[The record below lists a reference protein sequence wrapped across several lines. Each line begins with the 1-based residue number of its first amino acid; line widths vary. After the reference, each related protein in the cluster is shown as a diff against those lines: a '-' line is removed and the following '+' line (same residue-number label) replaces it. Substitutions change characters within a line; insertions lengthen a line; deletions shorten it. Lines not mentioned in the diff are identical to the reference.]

1 MKSTAAREMR
11 QVLDG
16 LTDFARRMR
25 ELGQERELDS
35 FMTIEI
41 ASRKDRFWNLLRIY
55 AAIKMSNQTLAELI
69 TYLRRE
75 TEARER
81 REHPHSLS
89 DNTNKSAVNY
99 FRDKSSECDESLAT
113 LVDDGRACPFCIDK
127 THLIIKCPIFI
138 SKTKEERRRMIVSSK
153 RCFFC
158 LRANHNAINC
168 TRPDKKRCVDCQL
181 YHHRFVACPPY
192 GNKVQPR
199 TFSGLESL
207 RAGGTSTLNANLT
220 LSGSAS
226 ECNIGRA
233 REVAS
238 DADATFNTV
247 GTLNSSQ
254 EGKIHRRYS
263 PTTYVELQDVE
274 KKWHRVVAFI
284 DTGAD
289 TTLLKLSTAKHF
301 GLQGEP
307 FKFRYG
313 VAGGGIAEESSAKFS
328 IQIRPVNGIKS
339 YNVIAI
345 GIEKPAHNSPA
356 VGGDIFDEYPHLNA
370 AKGTLPTDEA
380 EIDIIIGY
388 DYYFLTMPVESV
400 KDSVSPESSP
410 VAVRS
415 ILGWTIFGGN
425 IPKPKPHAAS
435 RVQFLNHLEDL
446 QKLYTSDVVG
456 VKPTTLCVCS
466 DKEIAESQF
475 IKHCRN
481 KLCIN
486 ADGRM
491 TVEMPW
497 KPGFPEALECNKP
510 QAEIRLM
517 SQEKRLIKNGTFDEY
532 SEEIQKLIDSCFV
545 RELYPEESRDEGW
558 YLQHHAVYQLHK
570 STKVRIVWNSA
581 AKFNGLCLN
590 DGFYKGPDF
599 LNSLLYCL
607 LYWRMKSIGIAGD
620 VQKMFN
626 QILMAEKDQRYHRF
640 VWRFDL
646 SSPIRHWQWLRLPFG
661 GKPAPDIAMM
671 AVRTL
676 ADTFKEEEPIGAQLI
691 NCRMYMDDV
700 IESFDKSE
708 LAIAAMDQ
716 VDRILGKGSFR
727 IKEWHSNDPSVDR
740 CPEDKQ
746 TRVFGS
752 CMG

>member
-1 MKSTAAREMR
+1 MRLEEKVPTSAIIRDVLLGLEALKPMKSTVAREMR

-35 FMTIEI
+35 FMTIEV
-41 ASRKDRFWNLLRIY
+41 ASRKIDSGIY
-55 AAIKMSNQTLAELI
+55 YEYMRQSKRHNHTLAELI

-75 TEARER
+75 TGARER

-89 DNTNKSAVNY
+89 DNTNKSDVNY

-113 LVDDGRACPFCIDK
+113 LVDDGRAGPFCIDK
-127 THLIIKCPIFI
+127 THLIIKCPIFT

-153 RCFFC
+153 RCLFC

-168 TRPDKKRCVDCQL
+168 IHPDKKRCVDCQL
-181 YHHRFVACPPY
+181 YHQRFVACPPY

-199 TFSGLESL
+199 TFSGLESSQ
-207 RAGGTSTLNANLT
+207 AGGTSALNTNLT
-220 LSGSAS
+220 RSGGAS
-226 ECNIGRA
+226 ECNIGHA

-238 DADATFNTV
+238 DADATFNIV
-247 GTLNSSQ
+247 GTLNSS
-254 EGKIHRRYS
+254 
-263 PTTYVELQDVE
+263 
-274 KKWHRVVAFI
+274 
-284 DTGAD
+284 AD
-289 TTLLKLSTAKHF
+289 TTLVKLSTAKHY
-301 GLQGEP
+301 GLQGEH

-313 VAGGGIAEESSAKFS
+313 VAGGGIAEQSSAKFS
-328 IQIRPVNGIKS
+328 IQIRRVNGIKS
-339 YNVIAI
+339 YNVIEI

-356 VGGDIFDEYPHLNA
+356 VGEDIFDEYPHLNA
-370 AKGTLPTDEA
+370 AKGSLPTDEA

-400 KDSVSPESSP
+400 KDSVSPESCP

-415 ILGWTIFGGN
+415 IFGWTIFGGN
-425 IPKPKPHAAS
+425 IPKPKPHVAS
-435 RVQFLNHLEDL
+435 RVQFLSHLEDL

-466 DKEIAESQF
+466 
-475 IKHCRN
+475 
-481 KLCIN
+481 
-486 ADGRM
+486 
-491 TVEMPW
+491 
-497 KPGFPEALECNKP
+497 
-510 QAEIRLM
+510 
-517 SQEKRLIKNGTFDEY
+517 
-532 SEEIQKLIDSCFV
+532 
-545 RELYPEESRDEGW
+545 EESRDEGW

-570 STKVRIVWNSA
+570 STKIRIIWNSD

-590 DGFYKGPDF
+590 DGFHKGPDF

-607 LYWRMKSIGIAGD
+607 LHWRMKSIGIAGD
-620 VQKMFN
+620 VQNMFN

-661 GKPAPDIAMM
+661 DKPAPDIAMM

-700 IESFDKSE
+700 IESFDESE

-716 VDRILGKGSFR
+716 VDRILEKGSFR
-727 IKEWHSNDPSVDR
+727 IKEWYSNDLSVDR
-740 CPEDKQ
+740 CTEDKQ
-746 TRVFGS
+746 TNSVRSFQN
-752 CMG
+752 

>member
-1 MKSTAAREMR
+1 
-11 QVLDG
+11 
-16 LTDFARRMR
+16 
-25 ELGQERELDS
+25 
-35 FMTIEI
+35 
-41 ASRKDRFWNLLRIY
+41 
-55 AAIKMSNQTLAELI
+55 
-69 TYLRRE
+69 
-75 TEARER
+75 
-81 REHPHSLS
+81 
-89 DNTNKSAVNY
+89 
-99 FRDKSSECDESLAT
+99 
-113 LVDDGRACPFCIDK
+113 
-127 THLIIKCPIFI
+127 
-138 SKTKEERRRMIVSSK
+138 MIVSSK

-199 TFSGLESL
+199 TFSGLESS

-370 AKGTLPTDEA
+370 AREL
-380 EIDIIIGY
+380 
-388 DYYFLTMPVESV
+388 
-400 KDSVSPESSP
+400 
-410 VAVRS
+410 AVRS

-491 TVEMPW
+491 TVKMPW

-607 LYWRMKSIGIAGD
+607 LHWRMKSIGIAGD

-661 GKPAPDIAMM
+661 DKPAPDIAMM

-708 LAIAAMDQ
+708 LAIGPWI
-716 VDRILGKGSFR
+716 RWIGY
-727 IKEWHSNDPSVDR
+727 
-740 CPEDKQ
+740 
-746 TRVFGS
+746 
-752 CMG
+752 

>member
-1 MKSTAAREMR
+1 MTVGKEKLMILLNGNALPKVVQDTIVDCSSVDGENGAWRRLEEKVPTSAIIRDVLLRLEALKPMKSTAAKEMR

-41 ASRKDRFWNLLRIY
+41 ASRKIDSGIY
-55 AAIKMSNQTLAELI
+55 YEYMQQSKCHNQTLAELI

-99 FRDKSSECDESLAT
+99 FRDKSSECDESLAI

-158 LRANHNAINC
+158 LRANHNAIIC

-181 YHHRFVACPPY
+181 CHHRFVACPPY

-199 TFSGLESL
+199 TFSGLESS
-207 RAGGTSTLNANLT
+207 RAGGTSALNANLT
-220 LSGSAS
+220 LSESAS
-226 ECNIGRA
+226 ECNIGHA

-238 DADATFNTV
+238 DADATSNT
-247 GTLNSSQ
+247 
-254 EGKIHRRYS
+254 
-263 PTTYVELQDVE
+263 
-274 KKWHRVVAFI
+274 
-284 DTGAD
+284 
-289 TTLLKLSTAKHF
+289 
-301 GLQGEP
+301 GEP

-339 YNVIAI
+339 YTVIAI

-435 RVQFLNHLEDL
+435 RVQFLSHLEDL

-466 DKEIAESQF
+466 DREIAESQF

-497 KPGFPEALECNKP
+497 KPGFLLKHWSVTS
-510 QAEIRLM
+510 L
-517 SQEKRLIKNGTFDEY
+517 K
-532 SEEIQKLIDSCFV
+532 QK
-545 RELYPEESRDEGW
+545 
-558 YLQHHAVYQLHK
+558 
-570 STKVRIVWNSA
+570 
-581 AKFNGLCLN
+581 
-590 DGFYKGPDF
+590 
-599 LNSLLYCL
+599 
-607 LYWRMKSIGIAGD
+607 
-620 VQKMFN
+620 
-626 QILMAEKDQRYHRF
+626 
-640 VWRFDL
+640 
-646 SSPIRHWQWLRLPFG
+646 
-661 GKPAPDIAMM
+661 
-671 AVRTL
+671 
-676 ADTFKEEEPIGAQLI
+676 
-691 NCRMYMDDV
+691 
-700 IESFDKSE
+700 
-708 LAIAAMDQ
+708 
-716 VDRILGKGSFR
+716 
-727 IKEWHSNDPSVDR
+727 
-740 CPEDKQ
+740 
-746 TRVFGS
+746 
-752 CMG
+752 

>member
-25 ELGQERELDS
+25 ELGQERELYS

-41 ASRKDRFWNLLRIY
+41 ASRKIDSGIY
-55 AAIKMSNQTLAELI
+55 YEYMRQSKCLNQTLAELI

-89 DNTNKSAVNY
+89 DNTNKSVVNY
-99 FRDKSSECDESLAT
+99 FRDKSLECEESLAT

-127 THLIIKCPIFI
+127 THLIIKCPIFT
-138 SKTKEERRRMIVSSK
+138 SKTKEERRRMIVSSN

-168 TRPDKKRCVDCQL
+168 TRPDKNRCVDCQL

-199 TFSGLESL
+199 TFSGLESSQ
-207 RAGGTSTLNANLT
+207 AGCTSVLNANLT
-220 LSGSAS
+220 LSGGSS
-226 ECNIGRA
+226 ECNIGHA
-233 REVAS
+233 REVAL
-238 DADATFNTV
+238 DADATFNIV

-289 TTLLKLSTAKHF
+289 KTLLKLSTAKHF

-313 VAGGGIAEESSAKFS
+313 VAGGGIAEESSDKFS

-356 VGGDIFDEYPHLNA
+356 VGEDIFDEYPHLNA

-388 DYYFLTMPVESV
+388 DYYFLTMPVERL

-425 IPKPKPHAAS
+425 IPKPKPQAAS
-435 RVQFLNHLEDL
+435 RVQFLSHLEDL

-456 VKPTTLCVCS
+456 VKPKTLCVCS

-491 TVEMPW
+491 TVGMPW

-545 RELYPEESRDEGW
+545 RELYPEESRDEEW

-570 STKVRIVWNSA
+570 STKVRILWNSA
-581 AKFNGLCLN
+581 ARFNGLCLN
-590 DGFYKGPDF
+590 DGFYKGLDF

-607 LYWRMKSIGIAGD
+607 LHWRMKG
-620 VQKMFN
+620 
-626 QILMAEKDQRYHRF
+626 
-640 VWRFDL
+640 
-646 SSPIRHWQWLRLPFG
+646 
-661 GKPAPDIAMM
+661 
-671 AVRTL
+671 
-676 ADTFKEEEPIGAQLI
+676 
-691 NCRMYMDDV
+691 
-700 IESFDKSE
+700 
-708 LAIAAMDQ
+708 
-716 VDRILGKGSFR
+716 
-727 IKEWHSNDPSVDR
+727 
-740 CPEDKQ
+740 
-746 TRVFGS
+746 
-752 CMG
+752 